1 MISQTPLVMTPPAAE
16 ESAVAE
22 PKLRTRLRSA
32 LRRRSPVPEDTVP
45 VHAAD
50 TKGKQKRTVY
60 FPLDEPVAPRKVLER
75 TGSAVAGTSAGV
87 VEVAERKKEREE
99 EAEAGKKVDVSVV
112 QDDTFDEETGEV
124 QDEEEEEEEV
134 HLRGE
139 FPFVALEQHLTR
151 PSADRMLVTVG
162 RNTHPHLTGYDET
175 QAVRT
180 LPPLGAAND

>member
-1 MISQTPLVMTPPAAE
+1 
-16 ESAVAE
+16 
-22 PKLRTRLRSA
+22 
-32 LRRRSPVPEDTVP
+32 VPEDTVP
-45 VHAAD
+45 VPAAD

-60 FPLDEPVAPRKVLER
+60 FPLDEPVAPKKVLER

-87 VEVAERKKEREE
+87 VEVAERKKEL

-139 FPFVALEQHLTR
+139 FPFVALEQHLTGLLQTACSS
-151 PSADRMLVTVG
+151 PSAGTR
-162 RNTHPHLTGYDET
+162 THT
-175 QAVRT
+175 
-180 LPPLGAAND
+180 